1 MKRDSFVLFTEQKE
15 IFDILTDEEAG
26 KLIKAIY
33 HYVDTR
39 EVIKLDDK
47 LQIAMIMI
55 KQSIDKNFKKWEETK
70 EKRSNAGKKG
80 MNSRWGNCEHED
92 TTKDN
97 NVINVITNDNK
108 NNNVMETITNITDN
122 VNVNVN
128 DNVNVNK
135 KEKIKKEKY
144 FSNEEVNRL
153 FLEYLELRKSM
164 KIKNTDRAVALLTNK
179 LNPYSDEIKKQMLE
193 ESIEKSWRSV
203 YPPKNAKRQDIIP
216 DWLGKENNSDP
227 ATQEEE
233 KEMEKKMKEME
244 DLLSE

>member
-15 IFDILTDEEAG
+15 IFDMLTDEEAG

-47 LQIAMIMI
+47 LQIAMITI

-80 MNSRWGNCEHED
+80 MDSRWGNDEQKNI
-92 TTKDN
+92 TNDN

-128 DNVNVNK
+128 DNVNVNVNNNK
-135 KEKIKKEKY
+135 NKKY
-144 FSNEEVNRL
+144 FENEEVNRL

-164 KIKNTDRAVALLTNK
+164 RVKNTDRAVALLTNK